1 MYAKSTLGRWLGCAL
16 LLWGG
21 AAQAQGKLEADVLK
35 LYGGVY
41 ATDCAQAQSPR
52 LRVER
57 AALMVE
63 QGNRRLVA
71 QDVQAAFSYFGNSP
85 PPGYLVVLMGQVRG
99 QHSMMFVVYGDAQGQ
114 YIQIDADPPV
124 MANLGPVLGKARYNS
139 CDATANQRA
148 ADAAR
153 QDKQAAVAAKAPAAA
168 SQASHP
174 SELVRDKRF
183 KAAWIKALG
192 PLSRERWLAGLEG
205 PAPEIKRE
213 QLAGQ
218 TWLVAATCKP
228 HDCEDNNAVLV
239 YDDATGRVHG
249 LVYRAGAAGL
259 VGAPPGPL
267 GAELQLIWRQVW
279 RQGR

>member
-1 MYAKSTLGRWLGCAL
+1 MNAISPLGRWVGCSL

-21 AAQAQGKLEADVLK
+21 AAQAQGTLEADVLK

-63 QGNRRLVA
+63 QGKRRLVA
-71 QDVQAAFSYFGNSP
+71 QDVQAAYSYFGNSP
-85 PPGYLVVLMGQVRG
+85 PPGYQVVLMGQVRG

-139 CDATANQRA
+139 CDAAANQRA
-148 ADAAR
+148 ADMVR
-153 QDKQAAVAAKAPAAA
+153 QEKQAAVAAKAPVAA
-168 SQASHP
+168 SQATHP

-213 QLAGQ
+213 QLVGQ

-228 HDCEDNNAVLV
+228 HDCGENNAVLV
-239 YDDATGRVHG
+239 YDEAAGRVHG
-249 LVYRAGAAGL
+249 LVVRAGAAGL

-267 GAELQLIWRQVW
+267 GAELQRIWRREW

>member
-1 MYAKSTLGRWLGCAL
+1 MNAMSPLGRWLAGCL

-21 AAQAQGKLEADVLK
+21 AAQAQGTLEADVLK
-35 LYGGVY
+35 LYGGIY

-57 AALMVE
+57 AALVVE

-71 QDVQAAFSYFGNSP
+71 QDVQAAYSYFGNSP

-99 QHSMMFVVYGDAQGQ
+99 QHSMLFVVHGDARGQ
-114 YIQIDADPPV
+114 YIQIDGDKPV
-124 MANLGPVLGKARYNS
+124 MANLGPTLAKARYHR
-139 CDATANQRA
+139 CDAVANQRA
-148 ADAAR
+148 ANMV
-153 QDKQAAVAAKAPAAA
+153 QQEKQAAAAAKAPQAA
-168 SQASHP
+168 SQATHP

-192 PLSRERWLAGLEG
+192 PLAGERWLAGLEG

-213 QLAGQ
+213 ELAGQ

-228 HDCEDNNAVLV
+228 HDCGDNNAVLV
-239 YDDATGRVHG
+239 YDEATGRVHG
-249 LVYRAGAAGL
+249 LVVRAGAAGL

-267 GAELQLIWRQVW
+267 GAELQRIWRREW

>member
-1 MYAKSTLGRWLGCAL
+1 MNAISPLGRWLAYSL

-21 AAQAQGKLEADVLK
+21 AAQAQGTLEADVLK

-41 ATDCAQAQSPR
+41 ATDCAHPQAPR

-57 AALMVE
+57 SALVVE

-71 QDVQAAFSYFGNSP
+71 QDVQAAYSYFGNSP
-85 PPGYLVVLMGQVRG
+85 PPGYRVVLMGQVRG
-99 QHSMMFVVYGDAQGQ
+99 QHSMLFVVYGDAQGQ

-139 CDATANQRA
+139 CDAAANQRA
-148 ADAAR
+148 VDMV
-153 QDKQAAVAAKAPAAA
+153 QQEKQATAAAKAPQAA
-168 SQASHP
+168 SQATHP
-174 SELVRDKRF
+174 SDLVRDKRF

-192 PLSRERWLAGLEG
+192 PLARERWLAGLEG

-218 TWLVAATCKP
+218 TWLVAAFCKP
-228 HDCEDNNAVLV
+228 HDCGENNAVLV
-239 YDDATGRVHG
+239 YDEATGRVHG
-249 LVYRAGAAGL
+249 LVVRTGAAGL

-267 GAELQLIWRQVW
+267 GAELRRIWRQEW